1 MQYIQ
6 LQGQVAADL
15 DLPIVGSYNLFIDT
29 SDNSIK
35 AKDSDGHM
43 HGGGGLSL
51 TEVTREEIQTLVDES
66 NLTPGAFYKITGAA
80 SSSFYD
86 NNEWGYSGYGN
97 EIQRGGTTIILQAT
111 SDKTL
116 SKKGIGLFYVPNYE
130 NPNIPTLPPDT
141 NYKTWDDTHRIYLMN
156 VMGRFQMGDSVNLY
170 SDDTE
175 NSTTAYL
182 EGSLAGSG
190 SGYVTFR
197 LNNNDTFFQ
206 NPNNLNQLQ
215 VSNPGAYGEIDGVD
229 YTSSYSPG
237 ECVVYGGRVWQ
248 NLSGSIGFHEG
259 GNQWPTNVLELNPE
273 DWAVV
278 PFNETHYT
286 ISADLIE
293 YEFEK
298 DNISYRNDGKNE
310 VRCEWN
316 WFDNNYGYN
325 TIGYFPWGHYGV
337 KRVSFTNTY
346 LHHFVN
352 FPWDSEA
359 EDIKFEHDSLFNAH
373 TWGKGSGYYGIY
385 GEIGAEF
392 GGHDFGNGTTIYNI
406 KLEVYSRMRN
416 ISTCDNAYRDY
427 DQIYDITLG
436 KEAYFGDFNMYYHS
450 YIEYVEIGTNAS
462 LQNFTMYEY
471 SAIRYGLNMDVD
483 SYMEYFT
490 MYNESET
497 KYLKLGV
504 GSGIGWF
511 DLGYSSCLK
520 RITLATDA
528 YIYDFTLG
536 AQSFIRQVTLS
547 DRAYI
552 TGFDIGDYSNLQN
565 IDLGAYSYMNN
576 FYGGYSTN
584 FENIR
589 LDARASI
596 FGIHLGY
603 DSAFSEIEIA
613 PNSSL
618 NNINHNIG
626 NVQFTSSYVGGISVQ
641 PYSVIS
647 NIQIG
652 TIANFESIY
661 VGNNSYFGD
670 ITLEEDS
677 AMSNINLMG
686 NTESGNITLQS
697 GSTVHNFEFGMNAG
711 FGPLIVTASAELNR
725 FEVGNGYYFGEM
737 EFTSSMSNITISRG
751 FNNLGAETDYY
762 GYPGGDV
769 NSSNYM
775 NLATNLS
782 YNEKHLSVYAI
793 NPDGNDFS
801 ENSLDYYLPDGLYNG
816 QTIELVLVGNINNL
830 YDGYASGIRIWMGNL
845 RLTGG
850 TLADKAGT
858 VVTNT
863 FWYPFSKGTYSDLGV
878 LRDTN
883 PKAIWLKGAWTIDN
897 GSWSD

>member
-15 DLPIVGSYNLFIDT
+15 DLPIEGSYNLFIDT

-51 TEVTREEIQTLVDES
+51 TELTREEIGQLVAS
-66 NLTPGAFYKITGAA
+66 ASLTPGAFYKITGAA
-80 SSSFYD
+80 SQSFLD
-86 NNEWGYSGYGN
+86 ANQFGYSGYGN
-97 EIQRGGTTIILQAT
+97 EIQKGGTTIILQAT
-111 SDKTL
+111 TDKTL

-130 NPNIPTLPPDT
+130 NPNIPTAPPDY
-141 NYKTWDDTHRIYLMN
+141 NYLTWDNTHRLFFYDVNGTLPI
-156 VMGRFQMGDSVNLY
+156 GASVTLY

-175 NSTTAYL
+175 NSTTATL
-182 EGSLAGSG
+182 EGSLEGSG
-190 SGYVTFR
+190 SGYVTLR
-197 LNNNDTFFQ
+197 LGGESNTFFED
-206 NPNNLNQLQ
+206 PNNLNQLQ
-215 VSNPGAYGEIDGVD
+215 IQYGGISGSFDGVN

-237 ECVVYGGRVWQ
+237 DCVIFGGRVWQ
-248 NLSGSIGFHEG
+248 NLSGSIGYREG
-259 GNQWPTNVLELNPE
+259 GNQWPINALNLNPE
-273 DWAVV
+273 DWTPVA
-278 PFNETHYT
+278 FNETHYT

-298 DNISYRNDGKNE
+298 DNISYRNDGRNE
-310 VRCEWN
+310 VRCEWS
-316 WFDNNYGYN
+316 WWDDNYGYN

-337 KRVSFTNTY
+337 ERVSFTNTY

-359 EDIKFEHDSLFNAH
+359 RDIKFEHDSLFNAT
-373 TWGKGSGYYGIY
+373 TWGHQSYFNRIYGAARADFGSNRFGRGTDIWEIAIGIDAEFRNIRTSADTQIYEITIGSNASFYDVDMYYGSEIY
-385 GEIGAEF
+385 
-392 GGHDFGNGTTIYNI
+392 
-406 KLEVYSRMRN
+406 R
-416 ISTCDNAYRDY
+416 
-427 DQIYDITLG
+427 
-436 KEAYFGDFNMYYHS
+436 
-450 YIEYVEIGTNAS
+450 VEIGTDGFFGYSQHYEWTNVYGVQLGIDSNLSSFTLYTYSEIKDVTIGANSWIQYFDLAYSSCLKRTTIAS
-462 LQNFTMYEY
+462 D
-471 SAIRYGLNMDVD
+471 AH
-483 SYMEYFT
+483 
-490 MYNESET
+490 
-497 KYLKLGV
+497 
-504 GSGIGWF
+504 IGWF
-511 DLGYSSCLK
+511 DLGVN
-520 RITLATDA
+520 
-528 YIYDFTLG
+528 
-536 AQSFIRQVTLS
+536 SFIRQVNLS

-552 TGFDIGDYSNLQN
+552 DSFTIGDYSNLQN
-565 IDLGAYSYMNN
+565 IDLGAYAYMND
-576 FYGGYSTN
+576 FVGGYSTD
-584 FENIR
+584 FQNIR
-589 LDARASI
+589 LDARANI
-596 FGIHLGY
+596 YNVYLGY
-603 DSAFSEIEIA
+603 QSEFSEIQIA
-613 PNSSL
+613 PNSTL
-618 NNINHNIG
+618 RNINNNIGDIS
-626 NVQFTSSYVGGISVQ
+626 FTSSYVQSISLG
-641 PYSVIS
+641 PWCEMS
-647 NIQIG
+647 NIQLGSDTTVSSIVIG
-652 TIANFESIY
+652 ADA
-661 VGNNSYFGD
+661 YFGEF
-670 ITLEEDS
+670 TLEES
-677 AMSNINLMG
+677 AHMDDINLMG
-686 NTESGNITLQS
+686 DTMAGGITLQS
-697 GSTVHNFEFGMNAG
+697 GSNISNFQFGLNAG
-711 FGPLIVTASAELNR
+711 FGPLIVSSSVELNR

-762 GYPGGDV
+762 GYNGGDV

-775 NLATNLS
+775 NLASNLS

-830 YDGYASGIRIWMGNL
+830 YDGYASGIRVWMGNL